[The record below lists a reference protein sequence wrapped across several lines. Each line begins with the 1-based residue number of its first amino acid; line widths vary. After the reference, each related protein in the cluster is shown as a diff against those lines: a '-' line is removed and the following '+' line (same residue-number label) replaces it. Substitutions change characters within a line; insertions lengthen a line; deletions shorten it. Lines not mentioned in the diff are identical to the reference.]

1 MNEPIINLI
10 NYLRKLSRQNIFI
23 KSFGVGEL
31 YELDEVSNFEY
42 PLLFL
47 ELPITSEI
55 NVEDVTKLNLTFNLH
70 SFTNIITDT
79 NGNNRQVTEA
89 MIGKITNQI
98 NYSDLA
104 LQDNLMNNAFK
115 ILAIICSKIA
125 QDALNSDVIV
135 DGRDI
140 PMVVESISISN
151 AERVT
156 NKDLYQSTATI
167 SIIIENSYYCPLDSY
182 FDYNII

>member
-10 NYLRKLSRQNIFI
+10 NYLRKISRQSKDI
-23 KSFGVGEL
+23 KAFGVGEL
-31 YELDEVSNFEY
+31 YELDESSNFTY

-47 ELPITSEI
+47 ELPLGSSIQPN
-55 NVEDVTKLNLTFNLH
+55 NVERMNLTFNLH
-70 SFTNIITDT
+70 CFTNLVTDKF
-79 NGNNRQVTEA
+79 GNKRQVTES

-104 LQDNLMNNAFK
+104 IQDELMNNAFR

-125 QDALNSDVIV
+125 QDALSSNIII

-140 PMVVESISISN
+140 PLIVESIDISN

-156 NKDLYQSTATI
+156 NKDLYQATASI
-167 SIIIENSYYCPLDSY
+167 SITLENSYYCPLDSF
-182 FDYNII
+182 FDYNVI

>member
-10 NYLRKLSRQNIFI
+10 NYLRKISRQNIYI

-31 YELDEVSNFEY
+31 YELDESSNFEY

-47 ELPITSEI
+47 ELPITAEL
-55 NVEDVTKLNLTFNLH
+55 NVQDVTKLNLTFNLH
-70 SFTNIITDT
+70 SFTNIITDI
-79 NGNNRQVTEA
+79 NGNNKQVTEA
-89 MIGKITNQI
+89 MISKICNQI
-98 NYSDLA
+98 SYSDLA

-115 ILAIICSKIA
+115 ILTIMCSKITK
-125 QDALNSDVIV
+125 DSLNSDVIV
-135 DGRDI
+135 NGIDI
-140 PMVVESISISN
+140 PIIVESVSISN

-167 SIIIENSYYCPLDSY
+167 NIIIENSYYCPIDSF
-182 FDYNII
+182 FDYNKI